1 MNNKV
6 LICLDYN
13 ETVDNLQAACYDA
26 ECRDRIPTFFS
37 GVRTLAARTK
47 SDIEIAFVSGAKVS
61 DIADEISVL
70 NGYAN
75 IFAGTLTNKG
85 PLFKYI
91 IGSRNKEFF
100 SYETGET
107 IQLSDTMATKK
118 EGVESLLENINTDG
132 IKLII
137 TGGDD
142 EEDLAMRE
150 ADTGD
155 IPSIFIAPKNNK
167 SVEEDLSEG
176 IIKDSRNKEQEG
188 IGRCLMYV
196 ANHLEELH
204 LASCFTQSSVQ
215 DLGQGD
221 E

>member
-91 IGSRNKEFF
+91 IGGRLLSISHQPGLHSGMNESFQLICICVCVCNSIEKF
-100 SYETGET
+100 SLARKCFLYQ
-107 IQLSDTMATKK
+107 IY
-118 EGVESLLENINTDG
+118 VCVCVCISL
-132 IKLII
+132 
-137 TGGDD
+137 
-142 EEDLAMRE
+142 
-150 ADTGD
+150 
-155 IPSIFIAPKNNK
+155 
-167 SVEEDLSEG
+167 
-176 IIKDSRNKEQEG
+176 
-188 IGRCLMYV
+188 
-196 ANHLEELH
+196 
-204 LASCFTQSSVQ
+204 
-215 DLGQGD
+215 
-221 E
+221 